1 MPFTPFHA
9 GLGIAAKALAP
20 ATVSLQA
27 FTLTQITM
35 DIEPGVQML
44 RDAEPLHGW
53 THTFPGALV
62 VGVGT
67 FALWRLVQG
76 RRIYRWTVP
85 QISSASLAISVL
97 LGAWSHVALDAFI
110 HHDMVSSRELLGL
123 AQQAVQPHGF
133 AEALCVGAALA
144 GVLTLAYRWRR
155 EGIAKVWREIADNLA
170 RAPRWFTREK

>member
-44 RDAEPLHGW
+44 RGAEPLHGW

-97 LGAWSHVALDAFI
+97 LGAWSHVAL
-110 HHDMVSSRELLGL
+110 VSC
-123 AQQAVQPHGF
+123 P
-133 AEALCVGAALA
+133 
-144 GVLTLAYRWRR
+144 
-155 EGIAKVWREIADNLA
+155 AD
-170 RAPRWFTREK
+170 T